1 MKSYISR
8 IDLVGSHRS
17 FAHNGDC
24 ATATSK
30 DCKRGGEKERWGGA
44 HYPSCPH
51 VSFTYAF
58 TVAGLELSLRVF
70 IINYRNEIPDGN
82 LDTVLLRSQ
91 AYRRRFQPVVA
102 YGGPLEMANHLF
114 FC

>member
-1 MKSYISR
+1 MDHIEALHITVIAQPQRPKTVKEAERRREGAGPHWPSR
-8 IDLVGSHRS
+8 
-17 FAHNGDC
+17 
-24 ATATSK
+24 
-30 DCKRGGEKERWGGA
+30 
-44 HYPSCPH
+44 PH